1 MRSSIIITS
10 LFGIFAV
17 LPVRILCGLMRE
29 LVAVLR
35 SDVVSIV
42 KRLIGANH
50 CKDCHGS
57 ELQHKVTRLKI
68 MLPTQLF

>member
-1 MRSSIIITS
+1 
-10 LFGIFAV
+10 
-17 LPVRILCGLMRE
+17 MRE